1 MDALLY
7 SETHS
12 LTLSATWIGDN
23 EQCSKILRLR
33 SPKVPHGVDDND
45 VERPRA
51 ILREES
57 FRLLPALP
65 NAGDAIQVSLLWQGK
80 VLLG

>member
-12 LTLSATWIGDN
+12 LTLSTTWIGDN
-23 EQCSKILRLR
+23 EQSSKILRLR
-33 SPKVPHGVDDND
+33 SPKVPHGVSDNA

-51 ILREES
+51 ILWEES
-57 FRLLPALP
+57 FHLLPPLP
-65 NAGDAIQVSLLWQGK
+65 NAGDAILVSLLWQGK
-80 VLLG
+80 VLPG

>member
-12 LTLSATWIGDN
+12 LTLSANWISDN
-23 EQCSKILRLR
+23 EQCSKILQLR
-33 SPKVPHGVDDND
+33 SPKVPHGVDDNA
-45 VERPRA
+45 VEHPRA